1 MIIQIIFCSIGF
13 LLSIATI
20 LYVLINRKKT
30 VSNIVLK
37 EGEILIA
44 SNKKTL
50 RFSLIINIVSNA
62 GLLLFLILAILKKL
76 GENSYLLYLVL
87 LVLFVI
93 LSCKYILDCLF
104 SFTLISED
112 IRVHKLFKKDANYSL
127 DDVKSS
133 IMTNQYIALV
143 GENKRLILPLLYNH
157 PMTKDVINFFNNKGV
172 EFKKELLDYYKI
184 EHKNEI
190 KEDIVSEEVSQ
201 EVENENTNVV
211 EDNQANE
218 KYSENQI
225 KSFTLIGK
233 QFREEKKKNLIV
245 DIVSAIIIQLL
256 LLGIILAFVLITK
269 QYLFLIALL
278 INVYLAYKKVVNL
291 KKKYQIDGIDDFK
304 LGLKYA
310 HLNNK
315 VIGYHEIKNKSLKS
329 TIVMAGI
336 VLAIICGFS
345 GMTLFTS
352 KPISYDG
359 MTTIEGNIKTITIDT
374 VVKLTI
380 TDNENKYSEY
390 TFIVPNA
397 LNDYIDLNNLVSE
410 EEGTS
415 VVIKSTIS
423 KDSKDVI
430 TYYLKIDSV
439 EYVNEQLIDAYY
451 KDYIKSQTKSFILTC
466 SCSLLFI
473 SGLIGYYFYNKAQIK
488 KETID
493 ITK

>member
-1 MIIQIIFCSIGF
+1 MVIQIIFCSIGF
-13 LLSIATI
+13 LLSLITA

-30 VSNIVLK
+30 VSKIVPIDK
-37 EGEILIA
+37 DILIA

-50 RFSLIINIVSNA
+50 KFSLLINIVSNA

-104 SFTLISED
+104 SYTLISED
-112 IRVHKLFKKDANYSL
+112 IKVHKLFKKDAIYSL

-157 PMTKDVINFFNNKGV
+157 PKTKDVINFFNNKGV

-190 KEDIVSEEVSQ
+190 KEDVVSEEVSH
-201 EVENENTNVV
+201 EVENETTNVV
-211 EDNQANE
+211 EDDQTNE

-225 KSFTLIGK
+225 QAFTLIGK
-233 QFREEKKKNLIV
+233 QFKEEKKKNLII

-278 INVYLAYKKVVNL
+278 INVYLAYKKVINL
-291 KKKYQIDGIDDFK
+291 KKKYQIEGIDDFK

-310 HLNNK
+310 HLNNR
-315 VIGYHEIKNKSLKS
+315 VIGYHEIKNKSVKS
-329 TIVMAGI
+329 TTIMAGI
-336 VLAIICGFS
+336 VLTIICGFS

-359 MTTIEGNIKTITIDT
+359 MTTIEGNIKTITVDSA
-374 VVKLTI
+374 VKLTI

-390 TFIVPNA
+390 TFIVPNS
-397 LNDYIDLNNLVSE
+397 LNDYIDLNNLVLE
-410 EEGTS
+410 EEGSS

-430 TYYLKIDSV
+430 TYYLKIDSI
-439 EYVNEQLIDAYY
+439 EYVNGQLIDAYY
-451 KDYIKSQTKSFILTC
+451 KDYMDSQTKSFILTC
-466 SCSLLFI
+466 SCSLLFV
-473 SGLIGYYFYNKAQIK
+473 GCLIGYYYYNKTQIK